1 MLYFHI
7 LKTLAYLG
15 FTHWNQQILNQF
27 MPSELPVI
35 NSVSSKLDVKQMLL
49 FSDQVSRKERVVGFF
64 VDLLTFALFTLPGGG
79 GKRGTPLYKPYKYVP
94 LKRER
99 FVLAVLVWKT
109 GILFVYYGLKSGIIF
124 KGTTRAYKRICP
136 VNSNQNITQR
146 EVSKIYHFTA
156 EFSVLMRRLTSGQ
169 KTDMDQ

>member
-1 MLYFHI
+1 MAFSNSTVWWKRLLYKLNLHI
-7 LKTLAYLG
+7 FIQQLSHRAYNVGRTTNIFYFSCLFYLVRQTCFISYLG

-79 GKRGTPLYKPYKYVP
+79 GRGVLPYIRLISMCRSKGN
-94 LKRER
+94 
-99 FVLAVLVWKT
+99 VL
-109 GILFVYYGLKSGIIF
+109 F
-124 KGTTRAYKRICP
+124 
-136 VNSNQNITQR
+136 
-146 EVSKIYHFTA
+146 
-156 EFSVLMRRLTSGQ
+156 
-169 KTDMDQ
+169 